1 MTRSAR
7 RSLPAKLA
15 ECHGR
20 FLRYSL
26 SYKDAGGRA
35 GSGGLGKTF
44 SILQQG
50 KNMEDLKI
58 LDYSIS
64 QYSLESVFINLAKT
78 GDGAV
83 VGGSADVLGDARSNV
98 HDI

>member
-1 MTRSAR
+1 M
-7 RSLPAKLA
+7 A
-15 ECHGR
+15 ERHGR

-26 SYKDAGGRA
+26 SYKDGGGRNE
-35 GSGGLGKTF
+35 SGGLSKTF

-50 KNMEDLKI
+50 KEEEKDLKI

-64 QYSLESVFINLAKT
+64 QYSLESVFINLAKE

-83 VGGSADVLGDARSNV
+83 VGGSADVLGDGRADV